1 MSEEDKKADKAL
13 LKTALD
19 RFKNCAD
26 AESEQRKKSLDDLV
40 FLAATPDDPAGQ
52 WGDYA
57 VQQRYR
63 DKRPVMVV
71 NRLDQFIQHVSN
83 SMRQN
88 RVSAR
93 VFPVDDKGDVAT
105 AEVRQGLLRH
115 IEYISS
121 AELAYNTA
129 AFYAVAMGFG
139 FYRLNTEYAD
149 PLAFEQEIK
158 IERIENPFNCYLGP
172 HSKPDGSDAEYGFLF
187 TDYTK
192 DEYQAEYG
200 KESGASLEDSR
211 RTGTAFPD
219 GWVSDDIVRVAEYWY
234 TDWQEDMLYQM
245 RDGSTKLRSELPEED
260 EDLIAR
266 DETGAFIE
274 RETRIPTV
282 RWCKFNAQEIL
293 EKTDWVIPQI
303 PLVKVTGHEMNVDG
317 KRILKG
323 MVRGMKD
330 AQRQYNFMIASE
342 TEAID
347 SSKGQVTMY
356 EGQEEGHEAEW
367 QNANKQQVL
376 RVKAV
381 TVDGKPAPLPTRLPP
396 NMSIP
401 AMTQARLMAADD
413 LKALTSLYDAALG
426 NKSNETSGRGIAL
439 RQQQSDTANFH
450 FSDNR
455 TISITHSTR
464 MIVNMQKYVYDTE
477 RVVRIIGED
486 DTHKIAQI
494 NKEFE
499 EGGKQKKYDFSVG
512 KYDVICTAGPSFAT
526 KRKEA
531 SEQLVQ
537 LASVDEGLMV
547 TSADIVYKALDVPY
561 AQEIAER
568 RKKTLPPELQ
578 DKEDQPEV
586 PPAIQQKLAADA
598 QMIEQ
603 LTAAV
608 NKLTDERDAKIP
620 EIESR
625 ERIEMAKIDAGKE
638 IEIGK
643 RAEAQWKLDSQEAI
657 AWLKAEIEALKA
669 KAQLDAQAAARAQQA
684 SETIESRD
692 SVPA

>member
-1 MSEEDKKADKAL
+1 MSEDGDKKGEKAL

-19 RFKNCAD
+19 GFKKCAD
-26 AESEQRKKSLDDLV
+26 AESEQRQKSLDDLI

-93 VFPVDDKGDVAT
+93 VFPVDDKADIDT

-121 AELAYNTA
+121 ANLAYHA
-129 AFYAVAMGFG
+129 AGFYAVAMGFG

-192 DEYQAEYG
+192 DEYQADYG
-200 KESGASLEDSR
+200 KESAASLEDSR

-234 TDWQEDMLYQM
+234 TDWQEDTLYQM
-245 RDGSTKLRSELPEED
+245 LDGSTKLKSELPEED
-260 EDLIAR
+260 EELIAR
-266 DETGAFIE
+266 DKETGEFIE

-323 MVRGMKD
+323 IVRNMKD

-426 NKSNETSGRGIAL
+426 NRSNETSGRGIAL

-450 FSDNR
+450 FQDNL
-455 TISITHSTR
+455 TLSITHSTR
-464 MIVNMQKYVYDTE
+464 MIVNMQQYVYDTP

-486 DTHKIAQI
+486 DSHKIAKI
-494 NKEFE
+494 NQEFA
-499 EGGKQKKYDFSVG
+499 EGGKNKKFDFSVG
-512 KYDVICTAGPSFAT
+512 KYDVIATAGPSFAT

-537 LASVDEGLMV
+537 LAGIDEGLMA
-547 TSADIVYKALDVPY
+547 TCADIVYKALDVPY

-578 DKEDQPEV
+578 DQEDQPEV
-586 PPAIQQKLAADA
+586 PPQVQQKLAQYG
-598 QMIEQ
+598 QMVEALTQQ
-603 LTAAV
+603 L
-608 NKLTDERDAKIP
+608 NQAK
-620 EIESR
+620 EALQTKSLELESR
-625 ERIEMAKIDAGKE
+625 ERIAKMQHDAE
-638 IEIGK
+638 LLVT
-643 RAEAQWKLDSQEAI
+643 QLKLDSQEAI
-657 AWLKAEIEALKA
+657 AALKAEVDAIKA
-669 KAQLDAQAAARAQQA
+669 GMQMEMAQAAREAQQA
-684 SETIESRD
+684 SEIIGAGNEAR
-692 SVPA
+692 A